1 MNASS
6 RNQLFSIA
14 AALLCAF
21 VTVGM
26 SIAPALQGGMI

>member
-26 SIAPALQGGMI
+26 SIAPALPGGIV

>member
-26 SIAPALQGGMI
+26 SIAPALQGGMV

>member
-26 SIAPALQGGMI
+26 SIAPAFPGGIV

>member
-6 RNQLFSIA
+6 RHRLFSIA

-26 SIAPALQGGMI
+26 SIAPALQVGIA

>member
-26 SIAPALQGGMI
+26 SIAPALQTGMI

>member
-1 MNASS
+1 MNATS

-26 SIAPALQGGMI
+26 SIAPALQGGMV